1 MAKTLQLVF
10 NTESGKRVTISI
22 DEPVENISEEMV
34 QTAAANV
41 IASNI
46 FSVEGE
52 QLQQIVS
59 AKVTERHV
67 TDILQMK

>member
-10 NTESGKRVTISI
+10 NTESGKRVTFSI
-22 DEPVENISEEMV
+22 DEPVEDISEEMV

-67 TDILQMK
+67 TDILEMK